1 MGNKRRVLAPTNAN
15 QFSSR
20 SHAILIF
27 TFDIR
32 NKSKPNEITTSK
44 LTIIDLAGSEKGN
57 YDKQCNNYK
66 FLNLNVKF
74 S

>member
-44 LTIIDLAGSEKGN
+44 LTIIDLAGSE
-57 YDKQCNNYK
+57 
-66 FLNLNVKF
+66 
-74 S
+74 